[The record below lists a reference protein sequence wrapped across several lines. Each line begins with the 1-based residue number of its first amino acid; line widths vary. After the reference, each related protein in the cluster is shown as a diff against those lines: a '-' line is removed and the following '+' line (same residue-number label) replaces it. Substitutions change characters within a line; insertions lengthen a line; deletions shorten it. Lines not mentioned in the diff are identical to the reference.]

1 MIQRELQNNTETE
14 LFSIDD
20 QSVRNIDYDCR
31 ERKLYWTDNNNNRGS
46 IRSGNVDGSNAR
58 ILFEGAI
65 FVSQITLLKA
75 EKYFKLEK
83 L

>member
-1 MIQRELQNNTETE
+1 MIQREFQNNTETE

-46 IRSGNVDGSNAR
+46 IRSGKDGSNAR